1 VRGRFQVVSVEDA
14 PLGARGTI
22 AATVECEGVDKPV
35 CVAEL
40 VVLALS

>member
-22 AATVECEGVDKPV
+22 ECEGVDKPV

-40 VVLALS
+40 IVFALA